1 MIPHSRGLVAKFERD
16 FFLHVKKKT
25 SVPKLCLCKFMFL
38 FLLWMTNRNYT
49 TSYTRLL
56 KICYSDKNSQ
66 AWLKK
71 TMDLWTEAKTE
82 TIDIVELKTRVSVM
96 IREAKI
102 LIVGS
107 LPSQWSMLKNLPLFS
122 DLL

>member
-1 MIPHSRGLVAKFERD
+1 
-16 FFLHVKKKT
+16 
-25 SVPKLCLCKFMFL
+25 MFL

-82 TIDIVELKTRVSVM
+82 TNDIVELKTRVSVM